1 MREPIAQVS
10 HALHDSWAQMHAALR
25 DAKASQGLVQWDAD
39 AAQACLRPIAERL
52 RSVCAEAQQTW
63 AADGAAA
70 MWDEALVLE
79 IGGHIHASV
88 LASTDLDEA
97 VDRLDMALA
106 VSLQG
111 LGDPTLLLSALAD
124 LLEQTP
130 IQQCMDLF
138 TYAEQRA
145 ALLTQVRTD
154 TSPQDMVP
162 TAGKGLVF
170 LRLCNELQRRLSVVH
185 TDHAVLAG
193 RILLLLST
201 TLPLQERSGVNL
213 KGESNTAHPPTIEP
227 AQEASSS
234 NTTTLAENPYL
245 YELYWSLQHYMAHPA
260 TLLETR
266 SDADAPPG
274 AAAAQHIEGLLDLE
288 EGATP
293 TPMQVFQAGVQCMLR
308 VLPSVPIAT
317 SSARPTKRART
328 AEDTTYPAFLSAR
341 CLFPYQLQD
350 VAFRRHFL
358 VQCLVVF
365 QYLLGQTHAG
375 RERAQDWTNKLL
387 LQTNELSD
395 SDEQWTRKT
404 WRQVQNLLR
413 DSGPDGRAVLDVV
426 LNVLR
431 RESAWV
437 QWKGAGAPSMD
448 RAPLDAETY
457 ATWQSRVSAA
467 LAVPAPPALTPMG
480 SAELCRL
487 WNEGWLAPADDSET
501 LPMDKLEKRAHA
513 NPSLAAM
520 HEQMQQASEEAKEGL
535 VWRALR
541 CVGPEH
547 LHLMACMRAPDD
559 IGGLLEAMHA
569 EAQGEAY
576 EPETIGE
583 EPDESEPETQEMA
596 EEAQESEAPK
606 PDEAQEP
613 NETQEP
619 NEASREQESAHEYE
633 SAHEPMSLD
642 EPTAEQDARSSSL
655 SSSSSSPLSTSED
668 DADPDSTF
676 LTARAEGPR
685 SPGE

>member
-1 MREPIAQVS
+1 MK
-10 HALHDSWAQMHAALR
+10 LL
-25 DAKASQGLVQWDAD
+25 
-39 AAQACLRPIAERL
+39 
-52 RSVCAEAQQTW
+52 T
-63 AADGAAA
+63 
-70 MWDEALVLE
+70 
-79 IGGHIHASV
+79 
-88 LASTDLDEA
+88 ASTWPWQCRCK
-97 VDRLDMALA
+97 VGPPTHT
-106 VSLQG
+106 G
-111 LGDPTLLLSALAD
+111 LGDPTLPLSALAD

-130 IQQCMDLF
+130 IQQCMALF

-227 AQEASSS
+227 ALEASSD
-234 NTTTLAENPYL
+234 NTTTLAEHPYL
-245 YELYWSLQHYMAHPA
+245 YELFWSLQHYMAHPA
-260 TLLETR
+260 TLLEPR

-288 EGATP
+288 EGVTP

-317 SSARPTKRART
+317 SSGHPTKRARM
-328 AEDTTYPAFLSAR
+328 AEDATYPAFLSAR
-341 CLFPYQLQD
+341 HLFPYQLQD
-350 VAFRRHFL
+350 MAFRRHFL

-387 LQTNELSD
+387 LQTHELSD
-395 SDEQWTRKT
+395 SDEHWTRKT

-448 RAPLDAETY
+448 RAPLDTETY
-457 ATWQSRVSAA
+457 AAWQSRVAAA
-467 LAVPAPPALTPMG
+467 LALPAPPALTPMG

-487 WNEGWLAPADDSET
+487 WNEGWQAPADDGET
-501 LPMDKLEKRAHA
+501 PPMDKLEKRMQA

-520 HEQMQQASEEAKEGL
+520 HEQMQQASGEAKESL

-569 EAQGEAY
+569 ESQGEAY
-576 EPETIGE
+576 EPGTMGE
-583 EPDESEPETQEMA
+583 EPDESEPETQEMPEEA
-596 EEAQESEAPK
+596 PEEAQESEAPK
-606 PDEAQEP
+606 SDEAQEP
-613 NETQEP
+613 NE
-619 NEASREQESAHEYE
+619 AHREQESAHEYESADDHE

-668 DADPDSTF
+668 EADPDSTF
-676 LTARAEGPR
+676 LTARADGPR